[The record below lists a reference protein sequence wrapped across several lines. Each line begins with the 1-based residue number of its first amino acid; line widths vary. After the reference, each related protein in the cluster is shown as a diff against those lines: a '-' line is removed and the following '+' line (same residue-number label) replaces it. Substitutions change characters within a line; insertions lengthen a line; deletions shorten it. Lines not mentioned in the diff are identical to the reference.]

1 MSEAAENP
9 LRKWRNDRGLNLE
22 EACALLAT
30 RGYPISSAKLSRME
44 RDQGI
49 PLDELSTVQKVTG
62 IPAKELA
69 PEIAKI
75 FESGG
80 AQ

>member
-9 LRKWRNDRGLNLE
+9 LRKWRNDRGLNLD
-22 EACALLAT
+22 EACALLAK

-49 PLDELSTVQKVTG
+49 PLDELALVQKVTG

-69 PEIAKI
+69 PAVARI
-75 FESGG
+75 FEAG
-80 AQ
+80 ASQ

>member
-9 LRKWRNDRGLNLE
+9 LRKWRNDRGLNLD
-22 EACALLAT
+22 EACALLAE

-44 RDQGI
+44 RDQEI

-69 PEIAKI
+69 PAVARI
-75 FESGG
+75 FEAGP

>member
-1 MSEAAENP
+1 MSETAVNA
-9 LRKWRNDRGLNLE
+9 LRKWRADREMNLD
-22 EACALLAT
+22 EACALFAEH
-30 RGYPISSAKLSRME
+30 GYPISSAKLSRME

-49 PLDELSTVQKVTG
+49 PVDEIPKVQAVTG

-69 PEIAKI
+69 PAIAKI
-75 FESGG
+75 FEEAE

>member
-1 MSEAAENP
+1 MSESAVNR
-9 LRKWRNDRGLNLE
+9 LRKWRNDREFSLDQ
-22 EACALLAT
+22 ACALFAE
-30 RGYPISSAKLSRME
+30 RGYPVSTAKLSRME
-44 RDQGI
+44 RDQSI
-49 PLDELSTVQKVTG
+49 PVEEIPIVQAVTG

-75 FESGG
+75 FDCGG